1 MLLDGLTPPIKVVP
15 CKVRTLFETLDPS
28 DVEILRQA
36 LDDEVTWP
44 AKTLQ
49 RALADKGVSLID
61 SSISRHRTKVC
72 SCSKI

>member
-36 LDDEVTWP
+36 LDDEVTWQ
-44 AKTLQ
+44 ARSLQ
-49 RALADKGVSLID
+49 RALADKGIALSD
-61 SSISRHRTKVC
+61 TSISRHRTKVC

>member
-1 MLLDGLTPPIKVVP
+1 MLLDGLTPPIKVVS

-44 AKTLQ
+44 ARSLQ
-49 RALADKGVSLID
+49 RALAEKGIALSD
-61 SSISRHRTKVC
+61 ASINRHRTKVC